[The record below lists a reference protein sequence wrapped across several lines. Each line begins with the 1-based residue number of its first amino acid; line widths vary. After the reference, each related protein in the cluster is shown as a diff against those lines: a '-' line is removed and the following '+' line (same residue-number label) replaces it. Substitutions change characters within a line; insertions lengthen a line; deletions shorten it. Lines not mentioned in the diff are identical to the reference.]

1 MPSPTPSSGWRTTRW
16 GVRKVSADSTGQ
28 RDSRERSRG
37 RRPWLIP
44 ALIGGILTLLLLGGL
59 ITLIARATR
68 PGGGEPTQA
77 AGLPTAPVIV
87 RTQTTNTT
95 GRPGA
100 TRTAGTGLPVPVVT
114 PSPVATERFFVVANT
129 GGDGVVLR
137 RTPGGQ
143 QLDVYQDGTR
153 LEQIGDARE
162 VQGVTWRHV
171 RAPDGTEGWVSAE
184 FTEPE

>member
-1 MPSPTPSSGWRTTRW
+1 MIPT
-16 GVRKVSADSTGQ
+16 
-28 RDSRERSRG
+28 
-37 RRPWLIP
+37 
-44 ALIGGILTLLLLGGL
+44 LIGAVLTLLLLGGL

-68 PGGGEPTQA
+68 PGGGAPTQA
-77 AGLPTAPVIV
+77 VALPTGTVIV
-87 RTQTTNTT
+87 RTTVANTT
-95 GRPGA
+95 GRPGP
-100 TRTAGTGLPVPVVT
+100 TRTAGTGPPPPVVT

-153 LEQIGDARE
+153 LEQIGPDRE
-162 VQGVTWRHV
+162 VQGVTWRNV